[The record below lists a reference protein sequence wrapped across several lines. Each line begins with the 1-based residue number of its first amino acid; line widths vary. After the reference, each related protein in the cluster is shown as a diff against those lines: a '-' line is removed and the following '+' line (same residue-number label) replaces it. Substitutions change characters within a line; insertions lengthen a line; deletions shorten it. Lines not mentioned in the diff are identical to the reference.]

1 MFQSLEIVI
10 HFKKGKEQIK
20 GMDIESIKAEDYS
33 LNFGITVATS
43 ESIGASSGAA
53 SFVRITFNGNEKS
66 SKGCKPSHPSAA
78 ANNSLL
84 PSPYTS
90 SLTSG
95 ASNSSKETQE
105 ELQGKKISMG
115 IELGIKE
122 IYELIAS
129 LRNSLSDSINE

>member
-1 MFQSLEIVI
+1 
-10 HFKKGKEQIK
+10 
-20 GMDIESIKAEDYS
+20 MDIESIKAEDYS

-43 ESIGASSGAA
+43 EGIGASSGAA

-66 SKGCKPSHPSAA
+66 SKGYRSSHPSAA

-84 PSPYTS
+84 PSPNTA

-95 ASNSSKETQE
+95 ALNSSKETQE